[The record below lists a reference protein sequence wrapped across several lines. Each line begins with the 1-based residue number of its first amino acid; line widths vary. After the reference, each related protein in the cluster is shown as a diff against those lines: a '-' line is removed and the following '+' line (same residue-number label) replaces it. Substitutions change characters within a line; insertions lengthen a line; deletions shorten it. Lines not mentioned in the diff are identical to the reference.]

1 MRLYFI
7 LRYPLSA
14 LLVGGLLAT
23 PALAENR
30 YFFGFTIAPT
40 SEEREISQ
48 TGSFAIGD
56 VDFPN
61 DTTIVYEGAQ
71 SGATF
76 TLGLR
81 REVPQFFNTEAD
93 LYLRSESR
101 SGETKF
107 IVTAPFFGSAL
118 NLSVTSDIMTSAT
131 WRVVGVD
138 FRSLR
143 TGEQSAGVSAQGT
156 LEYWSGGGENVTSS
170 FDISISSS
178 SGTSQQSDEQKETFA
193 GTGHIIAFG
202 PTLQNPDSQ
211 YEHGLLFTQSTLLR
225 DYSVSDAESTDYA
238 TKYIT
243 QLLSYTFRGLGDS
256 TRYFGSLGSGAARL
270 RLINQSITDRY
281 NLVDFGIGVIL
292 ESGHEFALVS
302 QTAVLYESNSSPTK
316 KAETNTNGQLQYR
329 YRF

>member
-14 LLVGGLLAT
+14 LLAGGLFAT
-23 PALAENR
+23 TALAENR
-30 YFFGFTIAPT
+30 YFVGVALAPT
-40 SEEREISQ
+40 TEEREISR
-48 TGSFAIGD
+48 TDSIAIGD
-56 VDFPN
+56 VAFPN
-61 DTTIVYEGAQ
+61 NTTIVYEGSQ
-71 SGATF
+71 SGAIF

-81 REVPQFFNTEAD
+81 RELPQFFNTEAD
-93 LYLRSESR
+93 IYLRTESR

-107 IVTAPFFGSAL
+107 TAMTPFLGTEL
-118 NLSVTSDIMTSAT
+118 NLSVTGDITTSAT

-143 TGEQSAGVSAQGT
+143 TGEQSAGMSAQGM
-156 LEYWSGGGENVTSS
+156 LEYRIGSGENVTSS

-178 SGTSQQSDEQKETFA
+178 SDTVQQSVEQKETFT

-202 PTLQNPDSQ
+202 PTLQNPHST

-225 DYSVSDAESTDYA
+225 DYSIADAESTDYA

-243 QLLSYTFRGLGDS
+243 QWLSYTFRGLGDS

-270 RLINQSITDRY
+270 RHLNQDITDRY
-281 NLVDFGIGVIL
+281 NLVDFSIGVIR
-292 ESGHEFALVS
+292 ESGHEFAFVS
-302 QTAVLYESNSSPTK
+302 QSAVLYESNSSPTK
-316 KAETNTNGQLQYR
+316 TAETNTTGQLQYR